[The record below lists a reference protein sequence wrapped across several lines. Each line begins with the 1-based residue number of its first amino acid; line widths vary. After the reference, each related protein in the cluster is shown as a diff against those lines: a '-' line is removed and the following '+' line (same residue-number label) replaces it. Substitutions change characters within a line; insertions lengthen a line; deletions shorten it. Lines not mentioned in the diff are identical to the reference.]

1 MTKKNPDD
9 SVREEQFGADE
20 NASGTENA
28 KQAEKREKENNLNDD
43 EESDSESE
51 KVVEIESVKKDETTP
66 VAEIKEEAEPESVSS
81 SEQDSVPNQETGEE
95 IKEELREE
103 TGEEIKEELREETG
117 EEIKEELREEPG
129 EEIKE
134 ELREETGE
142 ETKEELREETGEDIK
157 EELREETGEE
167 KKEELREELRE
178 EPGEEIK
185 EKLREETG
193 EEIKEKLREET
204 GEETK
209 EELKEEPEAESEEKT
224 EEEIQLDNIEL
235 PPVDY
240 SGYSKHELVETLA
253 LIIENR
259 PPAEIRDDVDRIKSL
274 FYKKL
279 KNEAEEKKSK
289 FLQEGGKIE
298 DYRVWID
305 PDDARVKNLLEKY
318 KEKKTDYNKVQ
329 EAEKYENL
337 KKKYD
342 IIDKIKD
349 LVNREES
356 INKTFHDF
364 RALQNEWH
372 SVGVVP
378 QSSLK
383 DLWEN
388 YHHNV
393 EIFYDYIKINKELRD
408 LDLKKNLESKVLLC
422 EKAEELLLEPNPVNA
437 FRLLQDF
444 HNQWREIGPVP
455 IESKNEIWERF
466 KEATSKI
473 NKRHHEYFEKQKD
486 DQRKNLDAKIALC
499 GEVEAINL
507 LELKNFKDF
516 DEKAEKVVEL
526 QKIWRTIG
534 FAPKKQNNRVYQRFR
549 EACDIFFEKK
559 RGFYADNKEIQLTNL
574 QLKTELCIQAEALQN
589 STDWKTTTDALI
601 RLQKEWKEIGPVP
614 RKQSERCWKRFRKA
628 CDTFFNKK
636 AEFFAQLDT
645 SYEDNLKAK
654 LEIIEELE
662 KFEPGADV
670 HAAFE
675 RLKELQ
681 KKWTDIG
688 FVPFNMKDEITNRYR
703 NALNKEFDK
712 LKIGDEDKSILKYKT
727 KLDNLK
733 ANPKASRKVRNE
745 REKFFTKIK
754 QLESDIV
761 LWENNIGF
769 FAKSS
774 NADTMIRE
782 VEEKIENAKK
792 LIKTLEEKVKMID
805 QSGLDE

>member
-9 SVREEQFGADE
+9 SVREEQFGADN
-20 NASGTENA
+20 NAAETENA
-28 KQAEKREKENNLNDD
+28 TKAEETPAEDSAALPGDALIKRE
-43 EESDSESE
+43 EEVE
-51 KVVEIESVKKDETTP
+51 KGEEVKVEITP
-66 VAEIKEEAEPESVSS
+66 AAVRHE
-81 SEQDSVPNQETGEE
+81 
-95 IKEELREE
+95 R
-103 TGEEIKEELREETG
+103 
-117 EEIKEELREEPG
+117 
-129 EEIKE
+129 
-134 ELREETGE
+134 
-142 ETKEELREETGEDIK
+142 TK
-157 EELREETGEE
+157 
-167 KKEELREELRE
+167 
-178 EPGEEIK
+178 
-185 EKLREETG
+185 
-193 EEIKEKLREET
+193 
-204 GEETK
+204 
-209 EELKEEPEAESEEKT
+209 A
-224 EEEIQLDNIEL
+224 EEEHSFEDIEL

-240 SGYSKHELVETLA
+240 SGYSKHELVETMVL
-253 LIIENR
+253 LIENR
-259 PPAEIRDDVDRIKSL
+259 PPAEIRDDVDRLKIL

-279 KNEAEEKKSK
+279 KTESEERKNK
-289 FLQEGGKIE
+289 FLDAGGKIE
-298 DYRVWID
+298 EYRQWVD
-305 PDDARVKNLLEKY
+305 PEDARVKHLLEKY
-318 KEKKTDYNKVQ
+318 REKRTDYNKIQ
-329 EAEKYENL
+329 EAEKQENL

-372 SVGVVP
+372 SIGVVP

-388 YHHNV
+388 YHHYV

-408 LDLKKNLESKVLLC
+408 LDLKKNLEAKVKLC

-437 FRLLQDF
+437 FRSLQDF

-455 IESKNEIWERF
+455 VESKNDIWERF
-466 KEATSKI
+466 KEATAQI

-486 DQRKNLDAKIALC
+486 EQRHNLDAKIALC
-499 GEVEAINL
+499 EEVEAINK
-507 LELKNFKDF
+507 LEIKSFRDF
-516 DEKAEKVVEL
+516 DEKADKVVEL
-526 QKIWRTIG
+526 QKMWRTIG
-534 FAPKKQNNRVYQRFR
+534 FAPKKQNNKVYQRFR
-549 EACDIFFEKK
+549 EACDAFFEKK
-559 RGFYADNKEIQLTNL
+559 RTFYSDNKEIQLNNL
-574 QLKTELCIQAEALQN
+574 QRKTELCIQAEALQE
-589 STDWKTTTDALI
+589 STEWKATSDALI

-614 RKQSERCWKRFRKA
+614 RKQSERSWKRFRKA
-628 CDTFFNKK
+628 CDHFFNRKT
-636 AEFFAQLDT
+636 EFFTDLDT

-654 LEIIEELE
+654 LAIIDELE
-662 KFEPGADV
+662 KFEPGTDV
-670 HAAFE
+670 QTAFE

-681 KKWTDIG
+681 RKWTDIG

-733 ANPKASRKVRNE
+733 TNPKASRKVRNE
-745 REKFFTKIK
+745 RDKFFTKIK

-769 FAKSS
+769 FAKST
-774 NADTMIRE
+774 NADAMIRE

-805 QSGLDE
+805 QSGLDD

>member
-1 MTKKNPDD
+1 MLQISDKELKLKGLIMTKKNPDD
-9 SVREEQFGADE
+9 SVREEQFGADTNAAGTEDAIQAE
-20 NASGTENA
+20 NAPTDDNLDH
-28 KQAEKREKENNLNDD
+28 AEKIVDKPELVNEN
-43 EESDSESE
+43 E
-51 KVVEIESVKKDETTP
+51 KVKKKRITSVK
-66 VAEIKEEAEPESVSS
+66 EE
-81 SEQDSVPNQETGEE
+81 
-95 IKEELREE
+95 KEELEQNDVH
-103 TGEEIKEELREETG
+103 GF
-117 EEIKEELREEPG
+117 
-129 EEIKE
+129 
-134 ELREETGE
+134 
-142 ETKEELREETGEDIK
+142 D
-157 EELREETGEE
+157 
-167 KKEELREELRE
+167 
-178 EPGEEIK
+178 
-185 EKLREETG
+185 
-193 EEIKEKLREET
+193 
-204 GEETK
+204 
-209 EELKEEPEAESEEKT
+209 
-224 EEEIQLDNIEL
+224 DIEL

-240 SGYSKHELVETLA
+240 SGYSKHEIVETLG

-259 PPAEIRDDVDRIKSL
+259 PALEIKADIERLKIL

-279 KNEAEEKKSK
+279 KLESDERKKK
-289 FLQEGGKIE
+289 FLEDGGKIE

-305 PDDARVKNLLEKY
+305 PDDAKVKHLLEKY
-318 KEKKTDYNKVQ
+318 REKRTDYSKVQ

-364 RALQNEWH
+364 RSLQNEWH
-372 SVGVVP
+372 SIGIVP
-378 QSSLK
+378 QASLK

-388 YHHNV
+388 YHHYV

-408 LDLKKNLESKVLLC
+408 LDLKKNLEAKVQLC

-437 FRLLQDF
+437 FRYLQDF

-455 IESKNEIWERF
+455 PESKNEIWDRF
-466 KEATSKI
+466 KEATSQI

-499 GEVEAINL
+499 EEVEAINL
-507 LELKNFKDF
+507 LEIKNFKEF
-516 DEKAEKVVEL
+516 DERAGKVVEL
-526 QKIWRTIG
+526 QKMWRTIG

-549 EACDIFFEKK
+549 DACDAFFEKK
-559 RGFYADNKEIQLTNL
+559 RGFYADNKEIQLNNL
-574 QLKTELCIQAEALQN
+574 QAKTELCLQAEALQE
-589 STDWKTTTDALI
+589 STDWKAISDALI
-601 RLQKEWKEIGPVP
+601 KLQREWKEIGPVP

-628 CDTFFNKK
+628 CDHFFNRK

-645 SYEDNLKAK
+645 SYEDNLRAK
-654 LEIIEELE
+654 LDIIHELE
-662 KFEPGADV
+662 KFEPGSDV
-670 HAAFE
+670 QAAFE

-681 KKWTDIG
+681 RKWTDIG
-688 FVPFNMKDEITNRYR
+688 FVPFNVKDEITNKYR

-712 LKIGDEDKSILKYKT
+712 LKIADEDKSILKYKT

-745 REKFFTKIK
+745 RDKFFTKIK

-769 FAKSS
+769 FAKST
-774 NADTMIRE
+774 NADAMIRE
-782 VEEKIENAKK
+782 VEEKIDSAKK

-805 QSGLDE
+805 QSGLDD